1 MKRGTIREVF
11 PPLEKTD
18 CFMMR
23 LTPQDKASLRTA
35 ARRAGTS
42 MSAYLLRLHHYAI
55 GTKRDDRAAS
65 HSAG

>member
-35 ARRAGTS
+35 ARCRHEHER
-42 MSAYLLRLHHYAI
+42 LLAPAAPLRH
-55 GTKRDDRAAS
+55 RDQTR
-65 HSAG
+65 